1 MIDEN
6 KKRLAA
12 QLISSLS
19 EEGTVKEVVK
29 LLKAKLLKTESLKD
43 ITDEQVKE
51 LLQFAASELGH
62 TDSKKTE
69 TCSLFVDGSSM
80 GNPGPAGAGG
90 SIKDESG
97 VEVATISKYLGI
109 ATSNVAEYKAL
120 ILGLK
125 EAKKLGFNSIKVFTD
140 SELVANQVNGK
151 WRVKDVKLKPLVAE
165 AKDIIVSFQSFEIT
179 SISRTKNRRADQL
192 AVRASDLRN

>member
-1 MIDEN
+1 MTKEN

-19 EEGTVKEVVK
+19 EEGIVQRV
-29 LLKAKLLKTESLKD
+29 AKLLETKPFED
-43 ITDEQVKE
+43 ITDDKVKE
-51 LLQFAASELGH
+51 LLQFAASELSP
-62 TDSKKTE
+62 TESKDTE

-90 SIKDESG
+90 SIEDESG
-97 VEVATISKYLGI
+97 VEIATISKYLGI

-125 EAKKLGFNSIKVFTD
+125 EAKKLGFTSINVFTD
-140 SELVANQVNGK
+140 SELVANQIAGK

-165 AKDIIVSFQSFEIT
+165 AKDIIVSFQNFEIT
-179 SISRTKNRRADQL
+179 SISRTNNRRADQL
-192 AVRASDLRN
+192 ATHASASER

>member
-1 MIDEN
+1 MTKEN

-19 EEGTVKEVVK
+19 EEGTVQRV
-29 LLKAKLLKTESLKD
+29 AKLLENITEN
-43 ITDEQVKE
+43 EVKE
-51 LLQFAASELGH
+51 LLQFAASELAP
-62 TDSKKTE
+62 TDKKETE
-69 TCSLFVDGSSM
+69 TCSLFVDGSSI

-97 VEVATISKYLGI
+97 VEIATISKYLGI

-125 EAKKLGFNSIKVFTD
+125 EAKKLGFTSITVFTD
-140 SELVANQVNGK
+140 SELVANQVTGK

-165 AKDIIVSFQSFEIT
+165 AKDIFDTFQSFEIT

-192 AVRASDLRN
+192 ATRASDLGR

>member
-1 MIDEN
+1 MTKEN

-19 EEGTVKEVVK
+19 EEGTVQRVTK
-29 LLKAKLLKTESLKD
+29 LLKAKPLED
-43 ITDEQVKE
+43 ITDDEVKE
-51 LLQFAASELGH
+51 LLQFAASELAPAERNEP
-62 TDSKKTE
+62 K

-90 SIKDESG
+90 AVNDENG
-97 VEVATISKYLGI
+97 VEVATISEYLGI

-125 EAKKLGFNSIKVFTD
+125 EAKKLGFTFIEVFTD
-140 SELVANQVNGK
+140 SELVANQVTGK

-165 AKDIIVSFQSFEIT
+165 VKDIIDTFQSFEIT

-192 AVRASDLRN
+192 ATRASDLRK